1 MQYTIERPAGP
12 RQLEAAQLHEA
23 IRIESR
29 ICAYDIPDWTD
40 EELRYWWIEDT
51 APGPDGLYR
60 VTRPA
65 RISDR
70 EKERRKI
77 AEGTN
82 LFTNVGLIQL
92 VANMG
97 AQSQGGM
104 QTWGGILSLGN
115 GAVPSLP
122 TRQDTTVWGDGFT
135 TGSRK
140 VPAATTVS
148 GLTGTLTCNFQSGDA
163 VGTITN
169 SGLYGFMFGLPGH
182 LNSPATTTPGS
193 GQLNS
198 HLLFSFVKG
207 ASAVAVAYSMTLS
220 NPTH

>member
-1 MQYTIERPAGP
+1 MQYTIERPAVP
-12 RQLEAAQLHEA
+12 RQPEVAPLHEA
-23 IRIESR
+23 IRIETR
-29 ICAYDIPDWTD
+29 ISAYAIPEWTD
-40 EELRYWWIEDT
+40 EELRYWWVEDT

-60 VTRPA
+60 VVRPA
-65 RISDR
+65 RISDE
-70 EKERRKI
+70 EKARRKI

-115 GAVPSLP
+115 GAVPGLP
-122 TRQDTTVWGDGFT
+122 TRADTTVWGDGFA

-140 VPAATTVS
+140 VAAATTVS
-148 GLTGTLTCNFQSGDA
+148 GLTGTATFNFGSGDA
-163 VGTITN
+163 LGTITN
-169 SGLYGFMFGLPGH
+169 AGYYGFMFGLPGH
-182 LNSPATTTPGS
+182 PNSPATTTAGS

-198 HLLFSFVKG
+198 HLLLSFVKG
-207 ASAVAVAYSMTLS
+207 ASAVAVAYSITIG
-220 NPTH
+220 N